1 MDVHPIKNGIDRYWS
16 IPICEVDG
24 NGGIHWLGLER
35 GPSQLQHQ
43 PGGVGVDPNETLY
56 TINIYIYIHNYK
68 IREKLYII
76 WEDSN
81 NVFKVTWVVTCGSAT
96 LRSWAAITFL
106 LEKENMKRQR
116 SWSLRPNLV
125 QNIHGK
131 WFSPKQNKQNCK
143 CAPYNLVWNPC
154 LLLYPMWIS

>member
-1 MDVHPIKNGIDRYWS
+1 MDVHPIKNVLIGIDPYPYAKLMGMGNPLTWPGKGALSVTTPAWGGWGRPKRNS
-16 IPICEVDG
+16 IY
-24 NGGIHWLGLER
+24 
-35 GPSQLQHQ
+35 SK
-43 PGGVGVDPNETLY
+43 Y
-56 TINIYIYIHNYK
+56 IYIYIK
-68 IREKLYII
+68 SEKNYII